1 MILAAE
7 LETGRQVVRRHN
19 SRITTAKIKAPEPGP
34 LVNRKLP
41 PADGQ
46 VGPGRMF
53 YRTARILTRIGSGL
67 KEIILPPDSD
77 QARHPQTDP
86 RPVSD
91 PDLPSVDR
99 GPRPVSDQDLPSV
112 DRGPRP
118 VSDLDLPSVDMAPR
132 PVSDQDLPS
141 VDRGPRPVSD
151 LDLPSVDMAPR
162 PVSDLDLPSV
172 DMARRPVSDLDL
184 PSVDRARRPVSD
196 PDLPR
201 VDVHSGQH
209 TAHSRISRLLQTAG
223 DPPLGHTDYRPIIG
237 RATGARFKCVR
248 IT

>member
-1 MILAAE
+1 VILAAE

-151 LDLPSVDMAPR
+151 LDLPSVDMA
-162 PVSDLDLPSV
+162 
-172 DMARRPVSDLDL
+172 
-184 PSVDRARRPVSD
+184 RRPVSD
-196 PDLPR
+196 PDLPS